1 MKIDFRAYAGRL
13 ALEGGRPLLQPVIEK
28 EIVHY
33 EILRSLASAGALND
47 LTFQGGTCLRLC
59 YGSPRYSED
68 LDFAA
73 GAAFSDLDLEGIAK
87 TLEKDLLK
95 SFDVTVRVKEPKAIE
110 EFGCVGVRRWTVV
123 VDTAPE
129 RPDFPSQR
137 IKLEVASVPSHTH
150 EIRQVILNYDELP
163 ASYGDILVMCQAQ
176 EEVLADKIISFA
188 NTEKH
193 VRHRDLWDIPWLLSR
208 SRLDFSRVP
217 ELVELK
223 HANYGCD
230 QPLQSLLERGAH
242 RALEEIEGETFANQ
256 MRRFLPEDVYGRTAG
271 NAQWISFAGAR
282 VADAYRRVSLELLPH
297 EQRFLTVDGVPQ
309 NDD

>member
-47 LTFQGGTCLRLC
+47 LAFQGGTCLRLC
-59 YGSPRYSED
+59 YGSARYSED

-73 GAAFSDLDLEGIAK
+73 GAAFSDLDLEGVAK

-95 SFDVTVRVKEPKAIE
+95 NFDVTVRVKEPKAVE

-137 IKLEVASVPSHTH
+137 IKLEVASVPSHTS
-150 EIRQVILNYDELP
+150 EVRQVALNYDELP
-163 ASYGDILVMCQAQ
+163 ASYGDILVTCQTQ
-176 EEVLADKIISFA
+176 EEILADKIISFA
-188 NTEKH
+188 NTETH

-208 SRLDFSRVP
+208 PRLDFARVP
-217 ELVELK
+217 ALVELK
-223 HANYGCD
+223 HADYGCN
-230 QPLQSLLERGAH
+230 QPLQSLLDRGAQ
-242 RALEEIEGETFANQ
+242 RALEEIERDTFANQ
-256 MRRFLPEDVYGRTAG
+256 MRRFLPEDMFTRTAG
-271 NAQWISFAGAR
+271 NAQWLSFTGAR
-282 VADAYRRVSLELLPH
+282 VADVYHRVAQEVLP
-297 EQRFLTVDGVPQ
+297 Q
-309 NDD
+309 